1 MTTSL
6 VDRYAVTTRMRD
18 RLGWPL
24 AAALIAIA
32 AGIAV
37 VVAFLLG
44 LGMWHLA
51 LVLIAVAPALYL
63 LSRYPLAALMVWLA
77 IDPFLMAI
85 EGGGAARQLYW
96 LVHRALPVGAL
107 LLVVL
112 GRLIGVRKEPFHKL
126 GWPEVMVGGYFMLTV
141 VSIAYRSPDTTATYI
156 YMWDHVLV
164 PLSIYMLVRLLAPDE
179 YDLRRLV
186 PFFAFFLVTQAIIGG
201 LSLVAPGILPESFL
215 NREFRT
221 TGTLRHPNVY
231 GVSLLFAGLYIAH
244 WGQVLE
250 DRPRQRA
257 LAGLAAVVAAGMG
270 VATLSRATW
279 LAVVV
284 VVFGLLFIYPQLT
297 RRIMAFGVAVA
308 LLAVFMGGI
317 VTDVG
322 DALNDRL
329 QSSDTALSRLPVVV
343 ASLRMIE
350 AKPLFGFG
358 YENFD
363 RFDQQYQSSIEG
375 VYVPDKDHA
384 SHNFFLTLGAEGG
397 LVGLLLYLG
406 PILWAAYKTFG
417 GLGHLPKTGFRS
429 QRLVWLLWL
438 SLAAQAV
445 AFNFSNNRVAFGLA
459 MWWITV
465 GLLVSLCDWTETV
478 AERATDDLDKQME
491 ALGNGPAGPLE
502 PVS

>member
-1 MTTSL
+1 MTSL
-6 VDRYAVTTRMRD
+6 VDQYGWNARVRD

-24 AAALIAIA
+24 TAALLAVA
-32 AGIAV
+32 AGIGV
-37 VVAFLLG
+37 VVAYLLG
-44 LGMWHLA
+44 LGLWHLA
-51 LVLIAVAPALYL
+51 LILLVVAPAFYV

-77 IDPFLMAI
+77 VDPLLMAI

-107 LLVVL
+107 LLIVL
-112 GRLIGVRKEPFHKL
+112 GRMIGVRREPFHKL
-126 GWPEVMVGGYFMLTV
+126 GWPEVMVAGYLVLTV

-164 PLSIYMLVRLLAPDE
+164 PLSIYLIIRLLAPDE

-186 PFFAFFLVTQAIIGG
+186 PFFAFFLVTQSVIGL
-201 LSLVAPGILPESFL
+201 LSIVAPGILPSSYL

-244 WGQVLE
+244 WGQVIE
-250 DRPRQRA
+250 DRPRLRG
-257 LAGLAAVVAAGMG
+257 LANLAAVLAAGMG

-279 LAVVV
+279 LAVLVV
-284 VVFGLLFIYPQLT
+284 IFGLLFIYPHLT
-297 RRIMAFGVAVA
+297 RRILAFAVVAA
-308 LLAVFMGGI
+308 LIGVFMGGI
-317 VTDVG
+317 LTGVG
-322 DALNDRL
+322 DTLNNRL
-329 QSSDTALSRLPVVV
+329 RSEQTALSRLPVIV

-350 AKPLFGFG
+350 AKPVFGFG

-363 RFDQQYQSSIEG
+363 YFDQEYQGSIEG

-397 LVGLLLYLG
+397 LVGLILYLG
-406 PILWAAYKTFG
+406 PVLWAAVKTLG

-438 SLAAQAV
+438 ALAAQVV

-459 MWWITV
+459 LWWITV

-478 AERATDDLDKQME
+478 AARAGDDLHKQMQ
-491 ALGNGPAGPLE
+491 ALDEGQPASLE
-502 PVS
+502 PVP